1 MLFKRPKEE
10 EPILGITPLIDI
22 VFLLLIFFMMTSH
35 FNVVSGVPIR
45 LPKVVQKGYDRESR
59 RIIVVIDRE
68 GRTYLKGERM
78 DLKELG
84 PKLQDLV
91 EKDDLVHMI
100 LEADKEVRHGRV
112 VQVMD
117 IARRAGVSSIII
129 AARWGEEE
137 VL

>member
-1 MLFKRPKEE
+1 M
-10 EPILGITPLIDI
+10 
-22 VFLLLIFFMMTSH
+22 
-35 FNVVSGVPIR
+35 
-45 LPKVVQKGYDRESR
+45 VQKGYDREESR

-68 GRTYLKGERM
+68 GRAYLKGERI

-91 EKDDLVHMI
+91 EKDDLVHMV

-129 AARWGEEE
+129 AARWGAEE